1 MRELTNAFVTNFVE
15 ALMVLNIRTRL
26 ANYVNKRRIGF
37 AELLTSDG
45 AAEVQ
50 PIFPVFAYRVHLLIG
65 FLVLSRHG
73 DLADDRKNRA
83 QNNEP

>member
-45 AAEVQ
+45 AAGVQ